1 MSTTMENIKINR
13 NELVHVMY
21 DGGVFAG
28 KSKYMPV
35 LDNVCITTK
44 GNRIRIESSDSNNYI
59 RSYGFC
65 ETTADMSF
73 CVNANGFSSYIN
85 LLDDEDITMNYDS
98 DNKKLIIK
106 HANGEINMPT
116 TNASEFP
123 AMRPMKEANKIELSG
138 EVLSEWLTTAGNFAM
153 KGTFG
158 VVLEGIYIYANPEFL
173 GVCGGEHSQ
182 IFTARIPNTNNI
194 PDFGIVLPKESASI
208 MARMC
213 ETSDKVTL
221 MQDENALYIRTDNT
235 IVCSLL
241 LNLKYPNVSFLFNQ
255 TGKCHVTI
263 EKSTLLQAIKRIES
277 QTVKDNESIHLH
289 CTGTSLELNYDVIA
303 EYSKHLSESIPCDGD
318 AFDDVIVNLK
328 HLRKVISNYGG
339 DKVMFNHDNSERS
352 PFIFENK
359 RDDSIELFL
368 LAVMVNKN

>member
-1 MSTTMENIKINR
+1 MENIKIKR
-13 NELVHVMY
+13 DELVNVMY

-28 KSKYMPV
+28 KSKFMPV

-73 CVNANGFSSYIN
+73 CVNANGFASYIG
-85 LLDDEDITMNYDS
+85 LLSDEDITMNYDS
-98 DNKKLIIK
+98 ENNQLIIK
-106 HANGEINMPT
+106 HDNGEINMPT

-138 EVLSEWLTTAGNFAM
+138 EVLSEWLNTAGNFSM
-153 KGTFG
+153 KGTIG
-158 VVLEGIYIYANPEFL
+158 HVLEGIYIYSNPEFL

-182 IFTARIPNTNNI
+182 IFTARVPNTNNI
-194 PDFGIVLPKESASI
+194 PDFGIVIPKDSASI

-213 ETSDKVTL
+213 STAEKVTL
-221 MQDENALYIRTDNT
+221 VQDENALYIRTDNT
-235 IVCSLL
+235 IVYSRL

-277 QTVKDNESIHLH
+277 QTVNENVSLHLH
-289 CTGTSLELNYDVIA
+289 CTGSSLELNYDVIS

-328 HLRKVISNYGG
+328 NFRKILSNYRG
-339 DKVMFNHDNSERS
+339 DKVLFHHDNSERS

-359 RDDSIELFL
+359 KEDSLELFL
-368 LAVMVNKN
+368 LAVMIE

>member
-1 MSTTMENIKINR
+1 MENIKINR
-13 NELVHVMY
+13 NELLQLMY

-28 KSKYMPV
+28 KTKFMQV

-59 RSYGFC
+59 RRYGFC

-73 CVNANGFSSYIN
+73 CVNASGFASYIG
-85 LLDDEDITMNYDS
+85 LLNDEDITMNYDS

-106 HANGEINMPT
+106 HANGEIKLPT

-123 AMRPMKEANKIELSG
+123 SMRPMKEANKIELSG
-138 EVLSEWLTTAGNFAM
+138 EVLSEWLTKAGNFAM
-153 KGTFG
+153 KGAMG
-158 VVLEGIYIYANPEFL
+158 SVLEGIYIYANQEFV
-173 GVCGGEHSQ
+173 GVCGGERSQ

-208 MARMC
+208 MSRMC
-213 ETSDKVTL
+213 TTSDKVTI
-221 MQDENALYIRTDNT
+221 MQDDSAMYISTDNT

-241 LNLKYPNVSFLFNQ
+241 MNLKYPNVSFLFNQ
-255 TGKCHVTI
+255 NGKCNVTI

-303 EYSKHLSESIPCDGD
+303 EYSKHLSESVPCDGD

-328 HLRKVISNYGG
+328 NLRKVVSNYGG

-359 RDDSIELFL
+359 RDDSLELFL
-368 LAVMVNKN
+368 LALMVNQN

>member
-1 MSTTMENIKINR
+1 MENIKINR
-13 NELVHVMY
+13 NELLQLMY

-28 KSKYMPV
+28 KTKFMQV

-73 CVNANGFSSYIN
+73 CVNANGFASYIC
-85 LLDDEDITMNYDS
+85 LLSDEDITMNYDS
-98 DNKKLIIK
+98 ENNQLIIK

-138 EVLSEWLTTAGNFAM
+138 EVLSVWITKAGNFAM
-153 KGTFG
+153 KGTNG
-158 VVLEGIYIYANPEFL
+158 NVLEGIYIYANQEFV

-182 IFTARIPNTNNI
+182 IFTARVPNTNNI
-194 PDFGIVLPKESASI
+194 PDFGIVIPKDSASI
-208 MARMC
+208 IARMC
-213 ETSDKVTL
+213 STSDKVTL
-221 MQDENALYIRTDNT
+221 MQDENALCIRTDDT
-235 IVCSLL
+235 IIYSLL
-241 LNLKYPNVSFLFNQ
+241 MNLKYPNVSFLFNH

-277 QTVKDNESIHLH
+277 QIVKDNESIHLH

-328 HLRKVISNYGG
+328 RLRKVISNYGG
-339 DKVMFNHDNSERS
+339 DKVVFNHDNSERS

-359 RDDSIELFL
+359 RDDSLELFL
-368 LAVMVNKN
+368 LAVMVN

>member
-13 NELVHVMY
+13 GELVHLMY

-28 KSKYMPV
+28 KSKFMPV

-73 CVNANGFSSYIN
+73 CVNANGFASYIG
-85 LLDDEDITMNYDS
+85 LLSDEDITMNYDS
-98 DNKKLIIK
+98 ENNQLIIK
-106 HANGEINMPT
+106 HANGEIKLPT

-123 AMRPMKEANKIELSG
+123 AMSPMKDANKIELSG
-138 EVLSEWLTTAGNFAM
+138 EVLSEWLTTAVKFAM
-153 KGTFG
+153 KGANG
-158 VVLEGIYIYANPEFL
+158 NVLEGIYIYANQEFV

-182 IFTARIPNTNNI
+182 IFTARIHNTNNV
-194 PDFGIVLPKESASI
+194 PGFGIVLPKESASI

-213 ETSDKVTL
+213 ATSDKLTL
-221 MQDENALYIRTDNT
+221 MQDENALCIRTDDT
-235 IVCSLL
+235 IMYSLL
-241 LNLKYPNVSFLFNQ
+241 MNLKYPNVSFLFNH

-277 QTVKDNESIHLH
+277 QTAKDNESIHLH

-328 HLRKVISNYGG
+328 RLRKVISNYGG

-359 RDDSIELFL
+359 RDDSMELFL
-368 LAVMVNKN
+368 LALMVNQS

>member
-1 MSTTMENIKINR
+1 MENIKINR
-13 NELVHVMY
+13 NELLQLMY

-28 KSKYMPV
+28 KTKFMQV

-73 CVNANGFSSYIN
+73 CVNANGFASYIG
-85 LLDDEDITMNYDS
+85 LLNEEDITMNYDS
-98 DNKKLIIK
+98 EKKQFIIK
-106 HANGEINMPT
+106 HSNGEIKLPT

-123 AMRPMKEANKIELSG
+123 AMRPMKEVNKIELSG
-138 EVLSEWLTTAGNFAM
+138 EVLYEWLTTAGNFAM
-153 KGTFG
+153 KGAMG
-158 VVLEGIYIYANPEFL
+158 SVLEGIYIYANQEFV
-173 GVCGGEHSQ
+173 GVCGGERSQ

-194 PDFGIVLPKESASI
+194 PDFGVVLPKESASI
-208 MARMC
+208 MSRMC
-213 ETSDKVTL
+213 TTSDKLTI
-221 MQDENALYIRTDNT
+221 MQDDSAMYISTDNT

-241 LNLKYPNVSFLFNQ
+241 MNLKYPNVSFLFNQ
-255 TGKCHVTI
+255 NGKCHVTI

-303 EYSKHLSESIPCDGD
+303 EYSKHISESIHCDGD

-359 RDDSIELFL
+359 RDDSMELFL
-368 LAVMVNKN
+368 LAVMVNQH

>member
-1 MSTTMENIKINR
+1 MENIKINR
-13 NELVHVMY
+13 DELVHVMY

-28 KSKYMPV
+28 KSKFMPV

-73 CVNANGFSSYIN
+73 CVNANGFASYIG
-85 LLDDEDITMNYDS
+85 LLNEEDITMNYDS
-98 DNKKLIIK
+98 EKKQLIIK
-106 HANGEINMPT
+106 HSNGEIKLPT

-123 AMRPMKEANKIELSG
+123 AMRPMKEVNKIELSG

-153 KGTFG
+153 KGAIG
-158 VVLEGIYIYANPEFL
+158 NVLEGIYIYANQEFV

-182 IFTARIPNTNNI
+182 IFTARVPNTNNI
-194 PDFGIVLPKESASI
+194 PDFGIVIPKDSASI

-213 ETSDKVTL
+213 STSDKVTL
-221 MQDENALYIRTDNT
+221 MQDENALCIRTDGT
-235 IVCSLL
+235 IMYSLL
-241 LNLKYPNVSFLFNQ
+241 MNLKYPNVSFLFNH

-318 AFDDVIVNLK
+318 AFDDVIVNMKKFRNIL
-328 HLRKVISNYGG
+328 SNYRG
-339 DKVMFNHDNSERS
+339 DKVLFHHDNSERS

-359 RDDSIELFL
+359 KEDSLELFL
-368 LAVMVNKN
+368 LAVMIG

>member
-1 MSTTMENIKINR
+1 MENIKINR

-65 ETTADMSF
+65 ETTADVSF

-85 LLDDEDITMNYDS
+85 LLNDEDITMNYDS
-98 DNKKLIIK
+98 DNKKLIIN
-106 HANGEINMPT
+106 HANGEIMLPT
-116 TNASEFP
+116 TNANEFP
-123 AMRPMKEANKIELSG
+123 VMKQMKEATRIELSG
-138 EVLSEWLTTAGNFAM
+138 EILAKWLTTAGNFAM

-213 ETSDKVTL
+213 ATSDKVTL

-235 IVCSLL
+235 IVYSLL
-241 LNLKYPNVSFLFNQ
+241 LNLKYPNVAFLFNQ
-255 TGKCHVTI
+255 IGHCHVTI
-263 EKSTLLQAIKRIES
+263 DKSTLLQAVKRIES
-277 QTVKDNESIHLH
+277 QTVKDNVSLHLH
-289 CTGTSLELNYDVIA
+289 CTGSSLELHYDVIA
-303 EYSKHLSESIPCDGD
+303 EYSKHLSESIPCEGD

-328 HLRKVISNYGG
+328 HLRNVLSNYGG
-339 DKVMFNHDNSERS
+339 DKVVFHHDNSERS

-359 RDDSIELFL
+359 RDDSLELSL
-368 LAVMVNKN
+368 LAVMVNQN

>member
-1 MSTTMENIKINR
+1 MENIKINR
-13 NELVHVMY
+13 NDLVQIMY

-28 KSKYMPV
+28 KTKFMQV

-73 CVNANGFSSYIN
+73 CVNANGFASYIG
-85 LLDDEDITMNYDS
+85 LLSDEDITMNYDS
-98 DNKKLIIK
+98 ENNQLIIK

-138 EVLSEWLTTAGNFAM
+138 EVLSVWLTTAGNFAM
-153 KGTFG
+153 KGTNG
-158 VVLEGIYIYANPEFL
+158 NVLEGIYIYANQEFV

-182 IFTARIPNTNNI
+182 IFTARVPNTNNI
-194 PDFGIVLPKESASI
+194 PDFGIVIPKDSASI

-213 ETSDKVTL
+213 ATSDKVTL
-221 MQDENALYIRTDNT
+221 MQDENALCIRTDDT
-235 IVCSLL
+235 IMYSLL
-241 LNLKYPNVSFLFNQ
+241 MNLKYPNVSFLFNH

-277 QTVKDNESIHLH
+277 QIVKDNESIHLH
-289 CTGTSLELNYDVIA
+289 CTGDSLELNYDVIA

-328 HLRKVISNYGG
+328 RLRKVISNYGG

-352 PFIFENK
+352 PFIFEK
-359 RDDSIELFL
+359 KHGDSVEMFL
-368 LAVMVNKN
+368 LAVMVNQN

>member
-1 MSTTMENIKINR
+1 MENIKINR
-13 NELVHVMY
+13 NDLVHLMY

-28 KSKYMPV
+28 KTKFMQV

-44 GNRIRIESSDSNNYI
+44 GNRIRIESYDSNNYI

-73 CVNANGFSSYIN
+73 CVNANGFASYIG
-85 LLDDEDITMNYDS
+85 LLNEEDITMNYDS
-98 DNKKLIIK
+98 EKKQLIIK
-106 HANGEINMPT
+106 HSNGEIKLPT

-123 AMRPMKEANKIELSG
+123 AMRPMKEVNKIELSG

-153 KGTFG
+153 KGAVG
-158 VVLEGIYIYANPEFL
+158 SVLEGIYIYANQEFV
-173 GVCGGEHSQ
+173 GVCGGERSQ

-213 ETSDKVTL
+213 ATSDKVTL
-221 MQDENALYIRTDNT
+221 MQDENAMYIRTDNT

-241 LNLKYPNVSFLFNQ
+241 LNLKYPNVSFLFNH

-277 QTVKDNESIHLH
+277 QTVKDDESIHLH

-303 EYSKHLSESIPCDGD
+303 EYSKHLSESIHCDGD

-328 HLRKVISNYGG
+328 HLRKVVSNYGG

-359 RDDSIELFL
+359 RDDSLELFL
-368 LAVMVNKN
+368 LAVMVNQH

>member
-1 MSTTMENIKINR
+1 MENIKINR
-13 NELVHVMY
+13 NDLVQIMY

-28 KSKYMPV
+28 KSKFMQV

-73 CVNANGFSSYIN
+73 CVNANGFSSYIG
-85 LLDDEDITMNYDS
+85 LLNEEYITMNYDIE
-98 DNKKLIIK
+98 NNQLIIK

-138 EVLSEWLTTAGNFAM
+138 DVLSEWLTTAGNFAM
-153 KGTFG
+153 KGAFG
-158 VVLEGIYIYANPEFL
+158 NVLEGIYIYANQEFV
-173 GVCGGEHSQ
+173 GVCGGERSQ

-213 ETSDKVTL
+213 ATSDKVTL

-289 CTGTSLELNYDVIA
+289 CTGTSLELNYDAIA
-303 EYSKHLSESIPCDGD
+303 EYSKHLSESIHCDGD

-328 HLRKVISNYGG
+328 HLRKVVSNYGG

-359 RDDSIELFL
+359 RYDSLELFL
-368 LAVMVNKN
+368 LSVMVNKH

>member
-1 MSTTMENIKINR
+1 MENIKINR
-13 NELVHVMY
+13 NDLVQIMY

-28 KSKYMPV
+28 KTKFMPV

-73 CVNANGFSSYIN
+73 CVNANGFASYIG
-85 LLDDEDITMNYDS
+85 LLNEEDITMNYDS
-98 DNKKLIIK
+98 EKNQLIIK

-116 TNASEFP
+116 TDASEFP

-138 EVLSEWLTTAGNFAM
+138 EVLSVWLTTAGNFAM
-153 KGTFG
+153 KGTNG
-158 VVLEGIYIYANPEFL
+158 NVLEGIYIYANQEFV

-182 IFTARIPNTNNI
+182 IFTARVPNTNNI

-213 ETSDKVTL
+213 STSDKVTL
-221 MQDENALYIRTDNT
+221 MQDENALCIRTDDT
-235 IVCSLL
+235 IMYSLL
-241 LNLKYPNVSFLFNQ
+241 MNLKYPNVSFLFNH

-263 EKSTLLQAIKRIES
+263 EKSTLLQATKRIES
-277 QTVKDNESIHLH
+277 QIVKDNESIHLH
-289 CTGTSLELNYDVIA
+289 CTGDSLELNYDVIA

-318 AFDDVIVNLK
+318 AFDDVIVNMKKFRNIL
-328 HLRKVISNYGG
+328 SNYRG
-339 DKVMFNHDNSERS
+339 DKVLFHHDNSERS

-359 RDDSIELFL
+359 KEDSLELFL
-368 LAVMVNKN
+368 LAVMVR